1 MLRLLVALLSVLAI
15 FLGKTI
21 AAPQQQTKTKTIT
34 TITTTTIPPLSSLYW
49 WLGVDPSP
57 FGGKNYNF
65 DQAGAFDNHSAMQ
78 CRGGNIL
85 QNETNTHKDID
96 QSSFLERNT

>member
-21 AAPQQQTKTKTIT
+21 AAPQQQTKTKT
-34 TITTTTIPPLSSLYW
+34 TTTTIPPLSSLYW

-65 DQAGAFDNHSAMQ
+65 DQAGAFDNQSAQ
-78 CRGGNIL
+78 CRGGNIW

>member
-34 TITTTTIPPLSSLYW
+34 TTTTTTIAPLSSLYW

-65 DQAGAFDNHSAMQ
+65 DQAGAFDNQSAMQ
-78 CRGGNIL
+78 YRGGNIW

>member
-21 AAPQQQTKTKTIT
+21 AAPQQQTKTK

-65 DQAGAFDNHSAMQ
+65 DQAGAFDN
-78 CRGGNIL
+78 
-85 QNETNTHKDID
+85 
-96 QSSFLERNT
+96 QSSGLEHNAMSWWKHFAE

>member
-21 AAPQQQTKTKTIT
+21 AAPQQQTKQTKTK

-65 DQAGAFDNHSAMQ
+65 DQAGAFDNQSAMQ

-85 QNETNTHKDID
+85 KNETNTHKD
-96 QSSFLERNT
+96 R

>member
-34 TITTTTIPPLSSLYW
+34 TTTTTIPPLSSLYW

-65 DQAGAFDNHSAMQ
+65 DQAGAFDNQSAMQ
-78 CRGGNIL
+78 CRGGNIW

>member
-34 TITTTTIPPLSSLYW
+34 TTTTTIAPLSSLYW

-65 DQAGAFDNHSAMQ
+65 DQAGAFDN
-78 CRGGNIL
+78 
-85 QNETNTHKDID
+85 QN
-96 QSSFLERNT
+96 